1 MRVDAMKGASSV
13 RGQCKLVRVGAMSVR
28 GGTSRLES
36 VRGRCEV
43 SARWCIMVRGQCEQW
58 RVGAKYLHH
67 LTPLI
72 LARAS
77 LHYPHKCR
85 TQMMVVLAGGEGA
98 FSVLLKRPTVQQTD
112 SRSDPM
118 YVFHQR
124 EVALEETVAEITQ
137 EMSDDMEPCDIVDGF
152 SSIGVVVSAKTSVDD
167 TIQDAVAALTSQ
179 TLLDVVASGS
189 NVTAIQEM
197 EDKRVQLLSQVYLA
211 STWKQKFSRWSIFI
225 LFWHRWLNQLIL
237 THKSVTTACS
247 IPSIGPLLDDG
258 PLGQPD
264 EYPGLESFLSKH
276 PPQSQT
282 TYKEYLQR

>member
-1 MRVDAMKGASSV
+1 M
-13 RGQCKLVRVGAMSVR
+13 
-28 GGTSRLES
+28 
-36 VRGRCEV
+36 
-43 SARWCIMVRGQCEQW
+43 
-58 RVGAKYLHH
+58 GAKYLHH
-67 LTPLI
+67 LAPLI
-72 LARAS
+72 LTRAS

-85 TQMMVVLAGGEGA
+85 TQMMVVLAGDGA
-98 FSVLLKRPTVQQTD
+98 FAVLLKRPTVQETD

-137 EMSDDMEPCDIVDGF
+137 EMSDDMEPGDIVDGF
-152 SSIGVVVSAKTSVDD
+152 NSIGVVVTEKTSVDA

-211 STWKQKFSRWSIFI
+211 STWKQKFSRWRTFI

-237 THKSVTTACS
+237 THKSVTTTACS
-247 IPSIGPLLDDG
+247 VPSLGTLFDDG

-264 EYPGLESFLSKH
+264 EYPGLASFLSKH